1 MPLSS
6 PVAVLKLVQEGLPT
20 IAKVS
25 FAPVA
30 SLALGRN
37 M

>member
-1 MPLSS
+1 
-6 PVAVLKLVQEGLPT
+6 VLKLVHMGLPV
-20 IAKVS
+20 IAKMS
-25 FAPVA
+25 FRPPA

>member
-1 MPLSS
+1 
-6 PVAVLKLVQEGLPT
+6 VLKFVHEGLPV

-25 FAPVA
+25 FPPPA